1 MHKTRL
7 VARHEFSITLGRLSY
22 RIFAASV
29 PVLAVIGFIAV
40 AIIQAVIS
48 DDATEEA
55 APPHVVTV
63 GYVDLTTG
71 DDGQPL
77 FGGFQRQGSTTF
89 APYPDQETATRALL
103 EGGIDHLFVFP
114 ASYMETG
121 TVMEVREETS
131 GLLEDGGQS
140 AALRRFIV
148 ENLFAG
154 QVGTEQIERI
164 VSLYSLDTLEVSES
178 GAPTDDDGFG
188 GSLFFIAVGFLLIV
202 SALTASGYMLQG
214 LSEEKENRVMEVL
227 LSSIKP
233 EHLMY
238 GKLIGLGAAGLLQMV
253 IWAGAGVMFVLSL
266 GLLID
271 FPPGLALAP
280 SPGDL
285 LIALAYFVL
294 GYALLG
300 TLQAAI
306 GAVTTSQREAGNITA
321 FVILPFVS
329 PLWFLFTLLQEPEST
344 FARVLSFIPFT
355 APITSLTRLSL
366 GGMGIADV
374 ILSLAILSLSV
385 ALAAWLTV
393 RLFRAYLLSYGQ
405 RPRMGDLLR
414 TLRGG

>member
-121 TVMEVREETS
+121 TVVEVREETS

-178 GAPTDDDGFG
+178 GAPTDDNGFG
-188 GSLFFIAVGFLLIV
+188 GSPFFIAVGILLIV

-233 EHLMY
+233 EHLMF
-238 GKLIGLGAAGLLQMV
+238 GKLIGLGAAGLLQMA
-253 IWAGAGVMFVLSL
+253 IWGAAGAMFALSL

-271 FPPGLALAP
+271 FPPGLTLVP
-280 SPGDL
+280 SPRDL

-294 GYALLG
+294 GYAFLG

-321 FVILPFVS
+321 FVILPFIS
-329 PLWFLFTLLQEPEST
+329 PIWFLFTLLQEPEST

-355 APITSLTRLSL
+355 APITSLARLSL
-366 GGMGIADV
+366 GGMGITDV
-374 ILSLAILSLSV
+374 IISLAILMLSV
-385 ALAAWLTV
+385 AIAAWLTA

-405 RPRMGDLLR
+405 RPRIGELLR